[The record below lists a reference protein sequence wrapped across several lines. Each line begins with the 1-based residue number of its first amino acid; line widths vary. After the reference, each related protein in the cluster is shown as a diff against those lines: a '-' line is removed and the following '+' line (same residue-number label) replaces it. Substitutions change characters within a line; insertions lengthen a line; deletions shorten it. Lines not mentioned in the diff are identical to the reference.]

1 MDLLRRM
8 DIVSYHD
15 GFETGD
21 KEAIA
26 AALLDQSWFQCLF
39 LRFLFVLFSPKK
51 NVQRK
56 RENQNSIATPK
67 IGS

>member
-39 LRFLFVLFSPKK
+39 LRFLFVLFPNKK
-51 NVQRK
+51 KCSK